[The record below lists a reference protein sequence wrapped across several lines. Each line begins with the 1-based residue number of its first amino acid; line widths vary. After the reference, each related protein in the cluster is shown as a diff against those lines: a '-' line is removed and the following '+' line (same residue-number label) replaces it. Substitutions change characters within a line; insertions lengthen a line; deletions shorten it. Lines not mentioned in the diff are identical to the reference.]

1 MNGIL
6 VKGDR
11 GLYISDG
18 KKLYFP
24 ERSFKEAREGFIK
37 DVVVVKDMGTYA
49 FIKGEMV
56 ENCEMTDEALKR
68 LVKLL
73 YQEGVAFFT
82 GNLKGVDYVLCR
94 NQYYDKFFIGGKL
107 FLELPRR
114 VFEYCNVSRDMHY
127 VDSKFVNEVVMEKW
141 LESDSVSSTDSVYFF
156 LTRILAEFST
166 FPTKEPITVIG
177 DRIAVYRSRNAVFR
191 LSQGKDS
198 FNIKRLYFH
207 CSKEG
212 IDEIVNHLSETYPLK
227 DYSYESI
234 VDWAKEKNIAL
245 RNWGGSTDGLVLLS
259 FNFGGEVHQMKMF
272 GGMYL
277 TEDCIKDTDTKNI
290 VQNSVTRF
298 ADFLRMVGKN
308 TKGKKSLD
316 ALSSLM
322 QNVKSQR
329 GY

>member
-56 ENCEMTDEALKR
+56 EGYETTDEALKR

-94 NQYYDKFFIGGKL
+94 SQYYDKFFIGGKL

-114 VFEYCNVSRDMHY
+114 VFEYSNVSRDMHY
-127 VDSKFVNEVVMEKW
+127 VNSKFVNEVIMEKW
-141 LESDSVSSTDSVYFF
+141 LERDSVSSTDSVYFF

-207 CSKEG
+207 CSKED
-212 IDEIVNHLSETYPLK
+212 IDEIVNNLSETYSLK

-234 VDWAKEKNIAL
+234 VDWAKKKNIAL
-245 RNWGGSTDGLVLLS
+245 RNWGGSTDGW
-259 FNFGGEVHQMKMF
+259 
-272 GGMYL
+272 
-277 TEDCIKDTDTKNI
+277 CC
-290 VQNSVTRF
+290 
-298 ADFLRMVGKN
+298 
-308 TKGKKSLD
+308 
-316 ALSSLM
+316 
-322 QNVKSQR
+322 
-329 GY
+329 